1 MGGGPFKPANGG
13 PGRKFIQVRRH
24 PCRCGRQSAIL
35 GYSHKLSLFGRPCNR
50 KIIAYNGAAIG
61 ALIIT
66 GLEGVGGDCWAGS
79 PLPADEEKWTARRLR
94 RAFDELSRVAQSSRA
109 RPAS

>member
-1 MGGGPFKPANGG
+1 
-13 PGRKFIQVRRH
+13 
-24 PCRCGRQSAIL
+24 
-35 GYSHKLSLFGRPCNR
+35 
-50 KIIAYNGAAIG
+50 
-61 ALIIT
+61 LIIT